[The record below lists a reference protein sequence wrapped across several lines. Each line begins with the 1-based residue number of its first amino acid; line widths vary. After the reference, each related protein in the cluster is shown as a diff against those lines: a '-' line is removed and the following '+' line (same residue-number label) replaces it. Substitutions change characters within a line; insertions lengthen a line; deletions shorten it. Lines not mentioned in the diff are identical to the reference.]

1 LIVEYELA
9 GNGLWLK
16 RMNAGNKQHKFIKQY
31 EIGVFQQLPD
41 CLVCK
46 CRLIHTCTGTYSFVA
61 ESGRRFAM
69 TDLEGSFVTN
79 IDSLAAHYAKP
90 TERLLKK
97 RLDHVNAV
105 GRAFIAASPFL
116 VLATGSREG
125 LDCSPKGDRP
135 GFVEVADDGR
145 TLLIPDRRG
154 NNLIDGL
161 RNLVEDSR
169 IGLIFFVPGVNET
182 YRVNGRARISSD
194 ADLRHRFAVNGKEP
208 TTVMVVTVEQAFAH
222 CPKALVRSDLWKAA
236 SAGRPKG
243 VPTLGDFVA
252 ARDPGINSAAF
263 DAAYSQRIPKE
274 LY

>member
-1 LIVEYELA
+1 
-9 GNGLWLK
+9 
-16 RMNAGNKQHKFIKQY
+16 M
-31 EIGVFQQLPD
+31 
-41 CLVCK
+41 
-46 CRLIHTCTGTYSFVA
+46 TG
-61 ESGRRFAM
+61 
-69 TDLEGSFVTN
+69 LEGSFVTN

-208 TTVMVVTVEQAFAH
+208 ATVMVVTVEQAFAH

-236 SAGRPKG
+236 SGGRPKG

>member
-1 LIVEYELA
+1 
-9 GNGLWLK
+9 
-16 RMNAGNKQHKFIKQY
+16 
-31 EIGVFQQLPD
+31 
-41 CLVCK
+41 
-46 CRLIHTCTGTYSFVA
+46 
-61 ESGRRFAM
+61 M
-69 TDLEGSFVTN
+69 TDLEDSFVTN
-79 IDSLAAHYAKP
+79 IEGLAAHYAKP
-90 TERLLKK
+90 AEHVLKK

-135 GFVEVADDGR
+135 GFVEVSDDGR

-161 RNLVEDSR
+161 RNLAEDAR

-182 YRVNGRARISSD
+182 YRVNGDARISTD
-194 ADLRHRFAVNGKEP
+194 ANLRRRFAVNGKEP
-208 TTVMVVTVEQAFAH
+208 ATVMVVTVEQAFPH

-236 SAGRPKG
+236 SSGRPQG

-252 ARDPGINSAAF
+252 ARDPGTDSAAF
-263 DAAYSQRIPKE
+263 DAAYSQRIPNE